1 MGAASPLRQEDMNAL
16 RSSPFLSPAWVLH
29 AFMRSCCGLDF
40 FSSAPEVTESVPATS
55 DTATTIAS
63 TVLMCPASLNVEAE
77 AQPQGE
83 PAAPIVQATSGS
95 LALPQGGSRS
105 LSGEHSNGRAS
116 SGDKVTPLAQLTP
129 PGVRGYCPCDLKGAC
144 PTRWTR
150 PSIVR
155 RTGHHCAGL
164 SHRRVKM
171 YAPSER
177 RITLKQCSHHAR
189 ENEHDTSTQCNR
201 WAGKR
206 SVPRDGR
213 GTDGDGESAAR
224 KVSAWLASEL
234 DPGRES

>member
-1 MGAASPLRQEDMNAL
+1 MNEGECGLTEPEEAASRGRPFLLGRLPGAA
-16 RSSPFLSPAWVLH
+16 
-29 AFMRSCCGLDF
+29 
-40 FSSAPEVTESVPATS
+40 
-55 DTATTIAS
+55 
-63 TVLMCPASLNVEAE
+63 
-77 AQPQGE
+77 
-83 PAAPIVQATSGS
+83 
-95 LALPQGGSRS
+95 
-105 LSGEHSNGRAS
+105 
-116 SGDKVTPLAQLTP
+116 
-129 PGVRGYCPCDLKGAC
+129 RG
-144 PTRWTR
+144 TR

-155 RTGHHCAGL
+155 RTGHHCAEL

-177 RITLKQCSHHAR
+177 RITLKQWSHHAR

-234 DPGRES
+234 DAGRESAESH